1 MNKIIL
7 VTGGTG
13 FIGANLVRFLI
24 NNGDRV
30 NILVRKGGS
39 LWRIQDIRDKVI
51 IHESPLLDYKMLST
65 LLKKISPQWI
75 FHLATYGSY
84 PSQQDLKQMLEV
96 NTDGTANLL
105 LSTLNIP
112 YESLVVTGSS
122 SEYGKKDKPMNEY
135 DYLDPNNFYAATKA
149 SQTHLCTTFSS
160 VHHKPVAILRLFSV
174 YGAFEE
180 KGRLVRSVIESA
192 IQNKPIL
199 LSTGKEARDF
209 IYVEDVVDA
218 LISTAK
224 LTHKRKGEIINIGS
238 GTQYTTKDL
247 VEMVTKL
254 SNSKSRIILGAYPG
268 RPWDVTK
275 WVADTGKATS
285 LLNWKPR
292 YNLEEGLKKT
302 IAWYRNQ

>member
-285 LLNWKPR
+285 LLNWKPM